1 MSRERKEPMA
11 PPPLAPGAATV
22 SDMASALS
30 MLSPSDSTA
39 PSTPISPEE
48 NYRPGLGPMIK
59 KKKSA
64 KDVANAFR
72 KAASAGLAFQ
82 PRAGG
87 AAARL
92 IAAADKTASDADG
105 VNGVFVPAPKS
116 PVPKLASEP
125 ERGVESLDAALSGLR
140 SPGLPTPEPV
150 AEISQPSKVEAP
162 APLKALAPTQLKE
175 EPAKVE
181 SAPPKESLKERGPTA
196 EEVRKKQL
204 SHNAAKYARALG
216 VNPVLLEDRT
226 AEIEGIFEDI
236 GWKEGRQNKR
246 AYDDLLVEIK
256 RELSKVETGSWLDAF
271 EGTDDRVVAVS
282 TMLDKAI
289 AECEELDGLLTL
301 YNVELGVSSVRVSTR
316 KVC

>member
-1 MSRERKEPMA
+1 M
-11 PPPLAPGAATV
+11 

-30 MLSPSDSTA
+30 MLSPTDSTS
-39 PSTPISPEE
+39 PSTPASPEE

-64 KDVANAFR
+64 KEVANAFR
-72 KAASAGLAFQ
+72 KAANAGLAFQ

-92 IAAADKTASDADG
+92 QAAAEKAASDADG

-116 PVPKLASEP
+116 PVAKLTPEP
-125 ERGVESLDAALSGLR
+125 ERTAESLDAAVSGLKT
-140 SPGLPTPEPV
+140 PGLPTPEPTPEPAQLTKEDV
-150 AEISQPSKVEAP
+150 PAPSKAAAQAKP
-162 APLKALAPTQLKE
+162 KE
-175 EPAKVE
+175 EPKALEPVAQPE
-181 SAPPKESLKERGPTA
+181 APKERGPTA

-204 SHNAAKYARALG
+204 SQNAAKYARALG
-216 VNPVLLEDRT
+216 VNPVLLEGRT
-226 AEIEGIFEDI
+226 ADIEGIFEDI

-246 AYDDLLVEIK
+246 AYDDLLAEIK

-301 YNVELGVSSVRVSTR
+301 YNVELGVSRTFHI
-316 KVC
+316 